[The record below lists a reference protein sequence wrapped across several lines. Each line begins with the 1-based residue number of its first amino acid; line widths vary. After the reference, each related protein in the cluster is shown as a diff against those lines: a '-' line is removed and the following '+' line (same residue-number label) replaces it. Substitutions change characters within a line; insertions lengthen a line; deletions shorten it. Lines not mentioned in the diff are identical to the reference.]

1 MTRHIMS
8 LLIVALLSIWRA
20 DAARAD
26 KPIDLPRGTVEGH
39 LDNGLHYILMQNAL
53 PRHGIEMR
61 LVMRVGSLQETDLQ
75 CGGAHFIE
83 HMAFAG
89 TKHFPGTSWVDWFER
104 LGMKYGR
111 DINAFTGFDRTIY
124 WLSLPVADFGHEVI
138 DTTMLAL
145 SDVLG
150 GITFDSKRMNKERGV
165 IQEELRGYSTGDDF
179 YNLKIG
185 NGIYPQ
191 RMPLGSEKDIQ
202 TVTREELLKYYAKWY
217 VPSNATLIVVGNIDT
232 TDMERRICDTFG
244 KIDSHGSD
252 SRHKSYPMTYGK
264 GVSLMRLQD
273 ADADKSHLEF
283 IVPHKCT
290 VTSNI
295 TSTIEKERISLLI
308 SAINRRLS
316 VQGIHADVSDAWYLS
331 DANHFAFSVEGK
343 DKAEL
348 QERTSEVLGILGDL
362 SRNGFQEEELADCI
376 ADKLLRMKVDTT
388 GRASSSWCDDFIDY
402 VISGDRYLTSTED
415 LQQVRQGISLTT
427 STQLQSLLSFIL
439 KEGNSHLLVAHR
451 NHAGASESFTESEL
465 KQLWQKGQKGKVK
478 PYVYKRRKQEESMAV
493 KVPECL
499 TARHED
505 ASTHITSR
513 QTFSDMGATECHL
526 DNGMRIIMRP
536 TTDRDSVIQL
546 AFLCRGGLADIDS
559 LAYPLLK
566 DAASYVDMGG
576 LARVSADTLSEVM
589 QQENLG
595 ISIGIDNHW
604 HQVLA
609 SGPSA
614 KPQELFNLVYEKITA
629 PGRAY
634 EDFEEVRASEREDI
648 DKETPLERML
658 RMDTDRML
666 SHTVDSLVGNIIDDG
681 HAPVTKETIDRM
693 NLDDMYD
700 YYTNLF
706 ANPQNATLIIT
717 GNCDGK
723 ETMEAAVNTF
733 ARLSPTNTH
742 LTADN
747 ACRMV
752 ESPYVKGFANDE
764 ESQTVLNYIF
774 TGNYTPSLKESLTL
788 KLMRD
793 VLQAKLLS
801 ELREKMNI
809 VYSPYADLYYDGL
822 PQRKYYF
829 WLTIAVHNDNRQKAD
844 RALRT
849 IIDDLK
855 SKPVTDSKLEKLK
868 MSFLMTKRKQLS
880 DDAPSEWKSLLTTL
894 VRNGETMQDYDHY
907 AECLKSITAEDI
919 KTAFESYLNSDRM
932 ALLYKGKG
940 LNE

>member
-1 MTRHIMS
+1 MTRHIMT

-39 LDNGLHYILMQNAL
+39 LDNGLHYILMPNAL

-89 TKHFPGTSWVDWFER
+89 TKHFPGNSWVDWFER

-150 GITFDSKRMNKERGV
+150 GITFDAQRMDKERGV

-179 YNLKIG
+179 YDLKIG

-202 TVTREELLKYYAKWY
+202 TVTREELLKYYAQWY
-217 VPSNATLIVVGNIDT
+217 VPSNATLIVVGNINT
-232 TDMERRICDTFG
+232 SDMERRIRDTFG
-244 KIDSHGSD
+244 KIICKDN
-252 SRHKSYPMTYGK
+252 SRRKSYPINYGK
-264 GVSLMRLQD
+264 GVTLMGLQD

-290 VTSNI
+290 VTNDI
-295 TSTIEKERISLLI
+295 TSTIEKERISLLM

-316 VQGIHADVSDAWYLS
+316 AHGIHADVSDAWYLS

-348 QERTSEVLGILGDL
+348 QDRASEILAILGDL
-362 SRNGFQEEELADCI
+362 SRNGFQEEELADRI
-376 ADKLLRMKVDTT
+376 ADKLSRMKVDTT

-415 LQQVRQGISLTT
+415 LQQVRQGISRT
-427 STQLQSLLSFIL
+427 SSAQLQSLLAGIL
-439 KEGNSHLLVAHR
+439 KAGDSQLLVAHR
-451 NHAGASESFTESEL
+451 NHAGASESFTEREL
-465 KQLWQKGQKGKVK
+465 QQLWRQGQKGNVK
-478 PYVYKRRKQEESMAV
+478 SYVYKRHKQEEIMAV
-493 KVPECL
+493 KVPECI

-505 ASTHITSR
+505 ASAHITSR
-513 QTFSDMGATECHL
+513 ETFSDMGATECHL

-546 AFLCRGGLADIDS
+546 AFLGRGGLADIDS

-634 EDFEEVRASEREDI
+634 EDFEEVCASEREDI

-666 SHTVDSLVGNIIDDG
+666 SHTVDSLVGNIIDEG
-681 HAPVTKETIDRM
+681 HAPVTKETIDSL
-693 NLDDMYD
+693 NLDDMRD
-700 YYTNLF
+700 YYTSLF

-717 GNCDGK
+717 GNCNGQQ
-723 ETMEAAVNTF
+723 TLNAAVNTF
-733 ARLSPTNTH
+733 ARLSSTDIKPTT
-742 LTADN
+742 DN
-747 ACRMV
+747 ACHMV

-822 PQRKYYF
+822 PQQKYYF
-829 WLTIAVHNDNRQKAD
+829 WLTVAVHNDNRQKAD
-844 RALRT
+844 SALRA

-855 SKPVTDSKLEKLK
+855 RKPVTDGELEKLK

-907 AECLKSITAEDI
+907 AECLKSITTDDI
-919 KTAFESYLNSDRM
+919 KTAFESYLNTARM

-940 LNE
+940 LDE

>member
-1 MTRHIMS
+1 MT

-39 LDNGLHYILMQNAL
+39 LDNGLHYILMPNAL

-61 LVMRVGSLQETDLQ
+61 LVMRVGSLQETDPQ
-75 CGGAHFIE
+75 RGGAHFIE

-89 TKHFPGTSWVDWFER
+89 TKHFPGNSWVDWFER

-150 GITFDSKRMNKERGV
+150 GITFDAQRMDKERGV

-179 YNLKIG
+179 YDLKIG

-202 TVTREELLKYYAKWY
+202 TVTREELLKYYAQWY
-217 VPSNATLIVVGNIDT
+217 VPSNATLIVVGNINT
-232 TDMERRICDTFG
+232 CDMERRIRDTFG
-244 KIDSHGSD
+244 KIICKDN
-252 SRHKSYPMTYGK
+252 SRRKSYPINYGK
-264 GVSLMRLQD
+264 GVTLMGLQD

-290 VTSNI
+290 VTNDI
-295 TSTIEKERISLLI
+295 TSTIEKVRISLLM

-316 VQGIHADVSDAWYLS
+316 AQGIHADVSDAWYLS

-348 QERTSEVLGILGDL
+348 QDRASEILAILGDL
-362 SRNGFQEEELADCI
+362 SRNGFQEEELADRI
-376 ADKLLRMKVDTT
+376 ADKLSRMKVDTT

-415 LQQVRQGISLTT
+415 LQQVRQGISRT
-427 STQLQSLLSFIL
+427 SSAQLQSLLAGIL
-439 KEGNSHLLVAHR
+439 KAGDSHLLVAHR
-451 NHAGASESFTESEL
+451 NHADASESFTEREL
-465 KQLWQKGQKGKVK
+465 QQLWRQGQKGNVK
-478 PYVYKRRKQEESMAV
+478 SYVYKRHKQEEIMAV
-493 KVPECL
+493 KVPECI

-505 ASTHITSR
+505 ASAHITSR
-513 QTFSDMGATECHL
+513 ETFSDMGATECHL

-546 AFLCRGGLADIDS
+546 AFLGRGGLADIDS

-666 SHTVDSLVGNIIDDG
+666 SHTVDSLVGNIIDEG
-681 HAPVTKETIDRM
+681 HALVTKETIDSL
-693 NLDDMYD
+693 NLDDMRD
-700 YYTNLF
+700 YYTSLF

-717 GNCDGK
+717 GNCNGQQ
-723 ETMEAAVNTF
+723 TLNAAVNTF
-733 ARLSPTNTH
+733 ARLSPTDIKPT
-742 LTADN
+742 TDN
-747 ACRMV
+747 ACHMV

-822 PQRKYYF
+822 PQQKYYF
-829 WLTIAVHNDNRQKAD
+829 WLTVAVHNDNRQKAD
-844 RALRT
+844 SALRA

-855 SKPVTDSKLEKLK
+855 RKPVTDGELEKLK

-907 AECLKSITAEDI
+907 AECLKSITADDI
-919 KTAFESYLNSDRM
+919 KTAFESYLNTARM

-940 LNE
+940 LDE

>member
-1 MTRHIMS
+1 MTRHIMT

-39 LDNGLHYILMQNAL
+39 LDNGLHYILMPNAL

-61 LVMRVGSLQETDLQ
+61 LVMRVGSLQETDPQ
-75 CGGAHFIE
+75 RGGAHFIE

-89 TKHFPGTSWVDWFER
+89 TKHFPGNSWVDWFER

-150 GITFDSKRMNKERGV
+150 GITFDAQRMDKERGV

-179 YNLKIG
+179 YDLKIG

-202 TVTREELLKYYAKWY
+202 TVTREELLKYYAQWY
-217 VPSNATLIVVGNIDT
+217 VPYNATLIVVGNINT
-232 TDMERRICDTFG
+232 SDMERRIRDTFG
-244 KIDSHGSD
+244 KIICKDN
-252 SRHKSYPMTYGK
+252 SRRKSYPINYGK
-264 GVSLMRLQD
+264 GVTLMGLQD

-290 VTSNI
+290 VTNDI
-295 TSTIEKERISLLI
+295 TSTIEKERISLLM

-316 VQGIHADVSDAWYLS
+316 AQGIHADVSDAWYLS

-348 QERTSEVLGILGDL
+348 QDRASEILAILGDL
-362 SRNGFQEEELADCI
+362 SRNGFQEEELADRI
-376 ADKLLRMKVDTT
+376 ADKLSRMKVDTT

-415 LQQVRQGISLTT
+415 LQQVRQGISRT
-427 STQLQSLLSFIL
+427 SSAQLQSLLAGIL
-439 KEGNSHLLVAHR
+439 KAGDSHLLVAHR
-451 NHAGASESFTESEL
+451 NHAGASESFTEREL
-465 KQLWQKGQKGKVK
+465 QQLWRQGQKGNVK
-478 PYVYKRRKQEESMAV
+478 SYVYKRHKQEEIMAV
-493 KVPECL
+493 KVPECI

-505 ASTHITSR
+505 ASAHITSR
-513 QTFSDMGATECHL
+513 ETFSDMGATECHL

-546 AFLCRGGLADIDS
+546 AFLGRGGLADIDS

-666 SHTVDSLVGNIIDDG
+666 SHTVDSLVGNIIDEG
-681 HAPVTKETIDRM
+681 HAPVTKETIDSL
-693 NLDDMYD
+693 NLDDMRD
-700 YYTNLF
+700 YYTSLF

-717 GNCDGK
+717 GNCNGQQ
-723 ETMEAAVNTF
+723 TLNAAVNTF
-733 ARLSPTNTH
+733 ARLSPTDIKPT
-742 LTADN
+742 TDN
-747 ACRMV
+747 ACHMV

-822 PQRKYYF
+822 PQQKYYF
-829 WLTIAVHNDNRQKAD
+829 WLTVAVHNDNRHKAD
-844 RALRT
+844 SALRA

-855 SKPVTDSKLEKLK
+855 RKPVTDGELEKLK

-907 AECLKSITAEDI
+907 AECLKSITTDDI
-919 KTAFESYLNSDRM
+919 KTAFESYLNTARM

-940 LNE
+940 LDE